1 MQNGLMAQAAQTSM
15 AVDDLDLLTDDDV
28 AEDGEEG
35 EDGRKGG
42 LAVDDKEG
50 HVVDLEAIGQVADA
64 SATLVL
70 MGDDDDLVATVNE
83 LLRQLVDVTLDTSG
97 LGEEEVA
104 DHGDVV
110 RHDGGCIVVP
120 RAVCQVGASNRQRP
134 RSNLLE

>member
-1 MQNGLMAQAAQTSM
+1 MVSEDGTQAHGAGMQDGLMAQAAQTGM
-15 AVDDLDLLTDDDV
+15 AVNDLDLLTDDNV

-42 LAVDDKEG
+42 LAIDDKEG
-50 HVVDLEAIGQVADA
+50 HVVDLEAVGQVADA

-70 MGDDDDLVATVNE
+70 MGDDDDLVATVDE

-97 LGEEEVA
+97 LGKEEIA

-110 RHDGGCIVVP
+110 RHDGGCIVV
-120 RAVCQVGASNRQRP
+120 V
-134 RSNLLE
+134 